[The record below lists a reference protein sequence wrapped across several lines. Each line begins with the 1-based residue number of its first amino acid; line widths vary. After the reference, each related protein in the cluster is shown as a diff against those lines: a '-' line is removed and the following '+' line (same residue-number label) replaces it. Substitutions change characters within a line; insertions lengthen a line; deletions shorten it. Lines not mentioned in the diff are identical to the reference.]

1 MGKSIRYVILV
12 VLICI
17 SLVSIYGCNK
27 VIGGRYIEQE
37 RLSLL
42 RENETTKSEVI
53 NLLGKPE
60 DIMPGADG
68 KGEIFT
74 YRYTRWEM
82 FSSADY
88 ERQRISL
95 FIDDADILRKITV
108 SEKTP

>member
-27 VIGGRYIEQE
+27 LITGRYIEQE
-37 RLSLL
+37 KLSLL

-53 NLLGKPE
+53 ELLGRPE
-60 DIMPGADG
+60 DIMPGTDG

-74 YRYTRWEM
+74 YRYIRLVV
-82 FSSADY
+82 FSPAND
-88 ERQRISL
+88 ERQEISL
-95 FIDDADILRKITV
+95 FIDDSDILRKITV
-108 SEKTP
+108 SEKNP

>member
-1 MGKSIRYVILV
+1 MGKSIRCIMPV
-12 VLICI
+12 VLICV
-17 SLVSIYGCNK
+17 SLSSINGCTR
-27 VIGGRYIEQE
+27 IWGRYIEQE

-42 RENETTKSEVI
+42 RENETTKDEVI
-53 NLLGKPE
+53 KLLGKPE

>member
-1 MGKSIRYVILV
+1 MKKSMRCDMLM
-12 VLICI
+12 VLICV
-17 SLVSIYGCNK
+17 SLFSINGCNSTW
-27 VIGGRYIEQE
+27 GRYIEQE
-37 RLSLL
+37 KLSLL
-42 RENETTKSEVI
+42 RVNETTKDEVI
-53 NLLGKPE
+53 KLLGKPE

-68 KGEIFT
+68 KGEILT
-74 YRYTRWEM
+74 YRYMRWEM